1 MRGAQ
6 AVAAAVF
13 LARRGATKDE
23 LREEIER
30 RFAYDLS
37 ASLDEIRPGYGFEL
51 HCAKSVPEA
60 ITCFLES
67 RSYED
72 AVRNA
77 VSLGG
82 DADTLAAIAGSIAE
96 PFYGGVPDSI
106 VRSCRQ
112 MLPAELA
119 EVLDRFATTFVAPV
133 GSGDAED
140 DARS

>member
-72 AVRNA
+72 
-77 VSLGG
+77 
-82 DADTLAAIAGSIAE
+82 
-96 PFYGGVPDSI
+96 
-106 VRSCRQ
+106 RSEERRVGKECTSWCRSRWS
-112 MLPAELA
+112 PYH
-119 EVLDRFATTFVAPV
+119 
-133 GSGDAED
+133 
-140 DARS
+140 